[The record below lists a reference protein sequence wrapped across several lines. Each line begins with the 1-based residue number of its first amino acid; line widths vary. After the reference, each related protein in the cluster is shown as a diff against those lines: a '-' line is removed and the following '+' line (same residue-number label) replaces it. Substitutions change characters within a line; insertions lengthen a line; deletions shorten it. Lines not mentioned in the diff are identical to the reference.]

1 MQLAQQQQRSRTGA
15 GDGIIGDGLH
25 GGRPNLGGLRG
36 LPRDH
41 SSPTNF
47 QNMIAQNPHYIPFLI
62 QQLASARPELA
73 SRLASD
79 PSSVLQILGGMEG
92 EGDDGQGGEL
102 PPGVHAIHLTQDE
115 RAAITRVSP
124 VTPSTLKGLIH
135 FGLSSW
141 RRTLGLR
148 IKMQSRRIW
157 RVTRMRNLLQIIFW
171 TVISMIEAMS
181 LVLPTPN
188 EKAFSVRYASSK
200 FIADRT
206 VQFYMHL
213 DIG

>member
-1 MQLAQQQQRSRTGA
+1 
-15 GDGIIGDGLH
+15 
-25 GGRPNLGGLRG
+25 
-36 LPRDH
+36 
-41 SSPTNF
+41 
-47 QNMIAQNPHYIPFLI
+47 MIAQNPHYIPFLI

-135 FGLSSW
+135 SGLSSW

-181 LVLPTPN
+181 LVTCLTYPN

>member
-1 MQLAQQQQRSRTGA
+1 
-15 GDGIIGDGLH
+15 
-25 GGRPNLGGLRG
+25 
-36 LPRDH
+36 
-41 SSPTNF
+41 
-47 QNMIAQNPHYIPFLI
+47 MIAQNPHYIPFLI

-124 VTPSTLKGLIH
+124 VIPSTLKGLIH
-135 FGLSSW
+135 SGLSSW

-181 LVLPTPN
+181 LVLPTPMKKHFLFAMLAQN
-188 EKAFSVRYASSK
+188 SLQIGLFSSTCIGHWIGIWIYISLHCAISFQNHLSSGRRCD
-200 FIADRT
+200 FTELIMRVA
-206 VQFYMHL
+206 L
-213 DIG
+213 DKGAR